1 MYTSHNGNL
10 KGCKRHPLQLI
21 GKERDTALI
30 VSARGGDYET
40 VKVLLD
46 NGADPNI
53 GLESEYLAPLIE
65 AAREGHINVV
75 ELLLSKGADPNCI
88 DQMFK
93 HACVIN
99 LGRLVSKYHSKFTS
113 VDTSMLHV
121 LSIGTNTCAQSSME
135 LECDYCLGFIQSGNG
150 TCTKERQVPVATNE
164 DLCKMYQ
171 LREGKKASFC
181 G

>member
-1 MYTSHNGNL
+1 
-10 KGCKRHPLQLI
+10 
-21 GKERDTALI
+21 ERDTALI

-88 DQMFK
+88 DQEGDTALIVSARGGDYETVKVLLDNGADPNIEMDPYYVGGTTALMAAVNNK
-93 HACVIN
+93 HHHVVELLLTKITHLSLMYNEGDIALI
-99 LGRLVSKYHSKFTS
+99 VSARGGDYETVKVLLDNGADPNIHLKQKYVST
-113 VDTSMLHV
+113 
-121 LSIGTNTCAQSSME
+121 
-135 LECDYCLGFIQSGNG
+135 
-150 TCTKERQVPVATNE
+150 
-164 DLCKMYQ
+164 
-171 LREGKKASFC
+171 
-181 G
+181 